1 MNRSAPPCGGR
12 NTAHEK
18 AANARNGSRTARRPP
33 RADFALSGICRG
45 GVVDGGR
52 RRGAVFP
59 RAAAQE
65 ELSDE
70 LTDIDSVSA
79 GTPSA
84 VPPAK
89 RTMLDELLASGII
102 GLIII
107 LLSMVS
113 LGFIIEH
120 FITIRKSA
128 LMPEP
133 VVQELEELIHQGDLQ
148 GAIEAC
154 RDPNNQ
160 CLFTDVAL
168 AGLERY
174 HASEFGFAE
183 YRSAV
188 EEAGED
194 QTGRLYRKTE
204 VLNVIGSIAPMLGLL
219 GTVRGMII
227 AFNTIATTEGA
238 AKPYQLASAI
248 SLALVTTFL
257 GLIVAIPTMAAF
269 SFFRSRIDS
278 IVAEAGKRIEQ
289 VMMPLGRKR

>member
-1 MNRSAPPCGGR
+1 MCF
-12 NTAHEK
+12 
-18 AANARNGSRTARRPP
+18 
-33 RADFALSGICRG
+33 FALLSCVAWSIAGPESIVAR
-45 GVVDGGR
+45 V
-52 RRGAVFP
+52 
-59 RAAAQE
+59 AAQDE
-65 ELSDE
+65 ELSDD
-70 LTDIDSVSA
+70 LTDVVPADASSPGA
-79 GTPSA
+79 EPAPG
-84 VPPAK
+84 PPAK
-89 RTMLDELLASGII
+89 RTMLDELIASGLIGAII
-102 GLIII
+102 V

-133 VVQELEELIHQGDLQ
+133 VVQEVEELIHHGDLQ
-148 GAIEAC
+148 AAIEAC
-154 RDPNNQ
+154 RDPANQ
-160 CLFTDVAL
+160 CLFTDVVL

-183 YRSAV
+183 YRAAV

-194 QTGRLYRKTE
+194 QTARLYRKTE

-219 GTVRGMII
+219 GTVQGMII

-238 AKPYQLASAI
+238 AKPYQLADAI
-248 SLALVTTFL
+248 SLALVTTFE

-289 VMMPLGRKR
+289 VLMPLGRKRLS